1 MSRAAVHM
9 LAWSFW
15 CIPWSAFSGPQGLHT
30 FLFPPWEIILL
41 VFSQLI
47 EASSLLSGIR
57 FCFSLIALLG
67 AVAVTLARRVMLCHG
82 AGQCFLPACLE
93 NSDWPAAAM
102 WVKGCQ
108 LPFLGKDCP
117 TLRGVSSCPLLS

>member
-1 MSRAAVHM
+1 MGFGV
-9 LAWSFW
+9 
-15 CIPWSAFSGPQGLHT
+15 PWSVFSGPQGLHV
-30 FLFPPWEIILL
+30 FILKYYLSLSSLGNILL
-41 VFSQLI
+41 VFGQLI

-57 FCFSLIALLG
+57 FCFSLIPLLG
-67 AVAVTLARRVMLCHG
+67 AVAVTLARRVKLCHG

-102 WVKGCQ
+102 WVKGC

-117 TLRGVSSCPLLS
+117 TLGGVSSCPLLS